1 MYLAY
6 VIMLIISRHE
16 AKSIINFDHNLRIVS
31 PLNDFVKCVMSLKFK
46 MSLSYAVM
54 VIYI

>member
-1 MYLAY
+1 M
-6 VIMLIISRHE
+6 HE
-16 AKSIINFDHNLRIVS
+16 AKSIINFDHTLRIVS
-31 PLNDFVKCVMSLKFK
+31 PLNDSVKCVMSLKFK